1 MERLEEFHDPERIS
15 ERLDF
20 HRNAIEE
27 EEQAKEVCDAMLA
40 GPPQWRSTAI
50 RTQGACTAGMVTVLI
65 QRSEAALRHS
75 PPDALSIIELA
86 VEVAAELRVGDYPYD
101 HVMKVRGQAMRQ
113 QAFVLSY
120 LGRLPEAA
128 RIADMAG
135 VMLEQIPIPLIEM
148 ARLDLVRSNIARNLE
163 KYDDAIACARRAGET
178 YRDFHNHRSWLQAV
192 EYEAA
197 AYYSA
202 HNYKHA
208 LELWRSMEEHAAIL
222 GGDLQ
227 ASRLHN
233 MGACAGALGD
243 FDGAARWYAAAAEA
257 FERVGLLVHRV
268 KCVHGL
274 GLAMHESGR
283 HDDAVVVLEKA
294 FEQLDALGMEGDAAL
309 AALSRVE
316 ALFAA
321 GRPAEVPPICRML
334 IERFTRA
341 GIQGG
346 AMTALAYLRE
356 TVATGHATPVTVRTV
371 HDFIRDTN
379 LGCAPTTFTP
389 PMIEPTSRMDG

>member
-15 ERLDF
+15 ERLAF
-20 HRNAIEE
+20 HRNAIAEE
-27 EEQAKEVCDAMLA
+27 EEARRVCDAMLA
-40 GPPQWRSTAI
+40 GPPQWWGNAVRV
-50 RTQGACTAGMVTVLI
+50 QGAGTAGMATVLI

-86 VEVAAELRVGDYPYD
+86 VEVAAELKAGDYPYD

-120 LGRLPEAA
+120 VGRLPEAA

-135 VMLEQIPIPLIEM
+135 VMLEQIPIPLIEL
-148 ARLDLVRSNIARNLE
+148 ARLDLVRSNVARNLE
-163 KYDDAIACARRAGET
+163 KYDDAIRYARRAGET
-178 YRDFHNHRSWLQAV
+178 YRDFGNYRSWLQAV

-202 HNYKHA
+202 HNHKHA
-208 LELWRSMEEHAAIL
+208 LELWRSMEEHAALL
-222 GGDLQ
+222 GADLQ

-243 FDGAARWYAAAAEA
+243 FDEAARWYAAAAEA

-268 KCVHGL
+268 KCIHGL
-274 GLAMHESGR
+274 GLAMHEAGR
-283 HDDAVVVLEKA
+283 HDDAIVVLEKA
-294 FEQLDALGMEGDAAL
+294 FEQLEALGMENDAAL
-309 AALSRVE
+309 AALTRVE

-321 GRPAEVPPICRML
+321 GRPDEVPAICRML

-341 GIQGG
+341 GIKG
-346 AMTALAYLRE
+346 AAMAALSFLRE
-356 TVATGHATPVTVRTV
+356 TVATSHATPASVRQI
-371 HDFIRDTN
+371 HDFIRDTFQGRVAN
-379 LGCAPTTFTP
+379 STKRL
-389 PMIEPTSRMDG
+389 DG